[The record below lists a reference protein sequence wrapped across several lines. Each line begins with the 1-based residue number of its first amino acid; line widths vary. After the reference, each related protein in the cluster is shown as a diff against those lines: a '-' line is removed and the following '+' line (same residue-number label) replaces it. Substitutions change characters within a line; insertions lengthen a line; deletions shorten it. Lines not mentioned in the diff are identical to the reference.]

1 MTLCFFDGLGTSEM
15 VILVLLGL
23 LLFGGRL
30 PEVGRS
36 LGKNLAKLKKS
47 MSEMAPEVE
56 KARAQINEVSQGLR
70 NAANEVTAE
79 VRSQID
85 IGTTDPGSTT
95 VQPVGSAAPPP
106 TSVPIPGM
114 PPEAVDPWLG
124 TEVAPG
130 CEPSTSASTPQIG
143 PTGAAGLPRPATPTP
158 AAGPGPIGPS
168 GAAGGNAASIPANP
182 PRAAT

>member
-1 MTLCFFDGLGTSEM
+1 M
-15 VILVLLGL
+15 LLGL

-47 MSEMAPEVE
+47 MSDMAPEVE

-79 VRSQID
+79 MRSQLD
-85 IGTTDPGSTT
+85 GATLDPGSTT

-130 CEPSTSASTPQIG
+130 CASSSSVSTHQIG
-143 PTGAAGLPRPATPTP
+143 PTGAAGLPRPAIPTGG
-158 AAGPGPIGPS
+158 AGPSPLGPS
-168 GAAGGNAASIPANP
+168 GAAGGGAASIPANP